1 MNRPSPPTH
10 VAALDGLRAI
20 AVVMVMLFH
29 AGATSGLPG
38 LAPGGF
44 LGVSVFF
51 TISGFHKLFNRQRHA
66 VFVRELVADRVPRLG
81 FNQWFV
87 PSVEFSGGLALLT
100 GMLAPLAALGLLVIC
115 LVAVHTSGKRRV
127 ISSLPIDRADYLDDV
142 LYLPEVLYLVMLVVV
157 VLAGPGP
164 LRLDSIVLGTQ

>member
-1 MNRPSPPTH
+1 MMQYLTGG
-10 VAALDGLRAI
+10 ADLTAI
-20 AVVMVMLFH
+20 ALFINRI
-29 AGATSGLPG
+29 ALGA
-38 LAPGGF
+38 
-44 LGVSVFF
+44 FF

-66 VFVRELVADRVPRLG
+66 VFVRELVTDRVPRLG

-87 PSVEFSGGLALLT
+87 PSIEFFGGLALLT

-115 LVAVHTSGKRRV
+115 LVAVHTSGKRRI
-127 ISSLPIDRADYLDDV
+127 ISSMPIDRADYLDDA

-164 LRLDSIVLGTQ
+164 LRLDSVVLGAR

>member
-1 MNRPSPPTH
+1 MMQYLTSG
-10 VAALDGLRAI
+10 ADLAAI
-20 AVVMVMLFH
+20 ALLINRI
-29 AGATSGLPG
+29 ALGA
-38 LAPGGF
+38 
-44 LGVSVFF
+44 FF

-66 VFVRELVADRVPRLG
+66 AFVRELVVDRVPRLG

-127 ISSLPIDRADYLDDV
+127 ACRSTGLTMWVTCCISPKSFIWSCWWWLCWRDR
-142 LYLPEVLYLVMLVVV
+142 
-157 VLAGPGP
+157 GRSG
-164 LRLDSIVLGTQ
+164 SIVSYWARYEGSV